1 MPEMSGLM
9 VGNVTNFSKIDILRC
24 FLRLGNSIGRQE
36 LASDLNL
43 GEGTIRTIL
52 EILKSKKLLKS
63 DNKGHHLSSKG
74 SALLEEI
81 FNSISMPQTAVL
93 KEIYHEFKKI
103 GLVVRH
109 ATELKS
115 AYKLRDIAVK
125 NGAEGA
131 LILLKQKNKI
141 NAPESGFDA
150 NYNVLESQFDIK
162 EGDIIII
169 AFADSIRNAENGALG
184 IAAAIDTALKKFING
199 L

>member
-1 MPEMSGLM
+1 M
-9 VGNVTNFSKIDILRC
+9 VGNVANFSKIDVLRC
-24 FLRLGNSIGRQE
+24 FLRLGNSMGRQE

-52 EILKSKKLLKS
+52 KILKSKKLLKS
-63 DNKGHHLSSKG
+63 NNKGHHLSSKG
-74 SALLEEI
+74 SASLDEL
-81 FNSISMPQTAVL
+81 FNHISMPKAAVL
-93 KEIYHEFKKI
+93 KELYPEFKKI

-115 AYKLRDIAVK
+115 AYRLRDIAVK

-141 NAPESGFDA
+141 HAPESGFDA

-169 AFADSIRNAENGALG
+169 ACADSIRNAENGALG